1 MTRKKTI
8 ELVEEKNSPRA
19 LIIGGSLVAPYL
31 SETLTKNGC
40 LVAVE
45 DSYYPSL
52 GRFNYIFQFGN
63 YAFVKDAV
71 GKHLLSGG
79 KFLFI
84 ETDEEEVLEKI
95 DKVKVLKAGS
105 LFLWKQEEL
114 VSLILK
120 TIFSTKGREA
130 VNLRKTKVQTQKIYK
145 QIASFKP
152 ISVKPIIPA
161 VVTPV
166 FKKSRIFNRKIFFF
180 SIILSSLVIFL
191 LSIFYSLFSLKRD
204 FNTLRSD
211 VASGNWQ
218 AVPADIKKAR
228 DKLNSAQNIYNFVFQ
243 IFFPLKN
250 TSYVVDSEKIL
261 TTTDRLLAAGEDML
275 SFSTQLQKNSLNSGV
290 TLASFS
296 KENLSLL
303 KNRIVN
309 LQEILT
315 RSKMKIDEVQ
325 LPFFPKSDYLFF
337 LTSFSQ
343 RLAAINDILPIVDE
357 LFLPQEPKIYL
368 VLFQNNM
375 ELRPTGGFIGSF
387 GLATVEK
394 GKVIDFKIE
403 DVYTADGQLKG
414 HIDPPIPISKYLNQP
429 HFFLRDS
436 NFDPDFAASSAKAS
450 FFLQKELGTN
460 VDGVIGINL
469 FVLQKILQVIGPV
482 KIADFG
488 GEMISADNFFFKA
501 QYYSNEKF
509 FPGSTQK
516 KDFLTSLNNTLLQK
530 VENSKSLTLIQLLP
544 VIKQSLDEKN
554 ILLFSTDE
562 KSQKIIEKNGW
573 GGRLVE
579 VKCVANSQA
588 ESCLSDYLAVIEANL
603 GVNKA
608 NYFISKSV
616 TIEKKINQEGK
627 IETLVTLA
635 YENSAQ
641 SEIFGGI
648 VYTNYLRLFVPAGS
662 QLVSA
667 SLNGM
672 ELSSSEVD
680 IENYSLD
687 KMSVGFL
694 VKIASENKGVVKVRY
709 TLPRFVTPEISSYQF
724 FYQKQGGDKVA
735 PLVLSL
741 SSPSQYFFKPTNFK
755 STSDKEIFY
764 STDTSVDRIFSFSR
778 L

>member
-1 MTRKKTI
+1 MPHKKTL

-19 LIIGGSLVAPYL
+19 LIIGGSLIAPYL
-31 SETLTKNGC
+31 SDELSKNGC
-40 LVAVE
+40 SVTME

-71 GKHLLSGG
+71 AKHLFSDG
-79 KFLFI
+79 KVLFI

-95 DKVKVLKAGS
+95 DKVKVLSAGG

-120 TIFSTKGREA
+120 TIFSTKGKEV
-130 VNLRKTKVQTQKIYK
+130 VNLRKMGSQTQKIYK
-145 QIASFKP
+145 QTVSAKPKTSKP
-152 ISVKPIIPA
+152 IVPA
-161 VVTPV
+161 VAVPV
-166 FKKSRIFNRKIFFF
+166 FKKSRILNRKIFFF

-191 LSIFYSLFSLKRD
+191 LSIFYPLFSLKRD
-204 FNTLRSD
+204 LNTLRSD
-211 VASGNWQ
+211 VASGSWQ
-218 AVPADIKKAR
+218 AVPADIKKSR
-228 DKLNSAQNIYNFVFQ
+228 DKLSSAQNIYNFILQ

-250 TSYVVDSEKIL
+250 ISYMKDSEKIL

-275 SFSTQLQKNSLNSGV
+275 SFSTQLQKNSFNSGV
-290 TLASFS
+290 TLANFS

-309 LQEILT
+309 LQEIIT

-325 LPFFPKSDYLFF
+325 LPFFPKSDYIFF

-343 RLAAINDILPIVDE
+343 KLAAINDLLPTVDG
-357 LFLPQEPKIYL
+357 LFLPQEPKVYL

-387 GLATVEK
+387 GLVTIEK

-436 NFDPDFAASSAKAS
+436 NFDPDFAASSVKAS

-469 FVLQKILQVIGPV
+469 FVLQKILQIIGPV

-488 GEMISADNFFFKA
+488 GDLISADNFFFKA
-501 QYYSNEKF
+501 QYYSTEKF

-516 KDFLTSLNNTLLQK
+516 KDFLTSLNNTLMQK
-530 VENSKSLTLIQLLP
+530 FENSKSLTLIQLLP

-579 VKCVANSQA
+579 IKCVANTQI
-588 ESCLSDYLAVIEANL
+588 ESCFSDYLAVIEANL

-608 NYFISKSV
+608 NYFIIKSV
-616 TIEKKINQEGK
+616 TVEKKIDTEGK

-635 YENSAQ
+635 YENSAS
-641 SEIFGGI
+641 SEIFGEVI
-648 VYTNYLRLFVPAGS
+648 YTNYLRLFVPAGS
-662 QLVSA
+662 QLINITF
-667 SLNGM
+667 NGM

-680 IENYSLD
+680 IENYGLD
-687 KMSVGFL
+687 KMSFGFL
-694 VKIASENKGVVKVRY
+694 LKIAPENKGVVKVRY
-709 TLPRFVTPEISSYQF
+709 TLPRFISPEISSYQF

-741 SSPSQYFFKPTNFK
+741 NSPSQYFFKPTNFK
-755 STSDKEIFY
+755 STSEKEIFY

-778 L
+778 